1 MEKVFFKPERAG
13 ADALALGLFSE
24 RLGAEPGS
32 AAFETMKSE
41 AEAVVKKL
49 RSAFGAKCEYVGF
62 GEGEFTL
69 SGSRLAAGGVTV
81 ECRAFE
87 RMEKEAVKNVYF
99 CACTAGDF
107 ACASEDDME
116 KFYADLWGGAYLD
129 GLRTLLED
137 ELADRAAEEGLTL
150 SRSFG
155 PGFYGMDVSETAK
168 IAEIVDFDE
177 LGMRINSAGVMEPPK
192 SCAGLYFAVREGFG
206 DPGPECKDCRGNEGG
221 CRFCLVNK
229 KGCD

>member
-1 MEKVFFKPERAG
+1 MDKTVFKPERAG
-13 ADALALGLFSE
+13 ADALALRLFSG

-32 AAFETMKSE
+32 AAFETMKRD
-41 AEAVVKKL
+41 AEAVIDKL
-49 RSAFGAKCEYVGF
+49 RPAFGAKCEYARF

-69 SGSRLAAGGVTV
+69 SGSRLTAGGVTV

-87 RMEKEAVKNVYF
+87 RIREETVKGVYF
-99 CACTAGDF
+99 YACTAGDF
-107 ACASEDDME
+107 ACTSEDDME

-129 GLRTLLED
+129 GLRILLED
-137 ELADRAAEEGLTL
+137 ELADRAAEKGLTL

-155 PGFYGMDVSETAK
+155 PGFYGMDVSETVK
-168 IAEIVDFDE
+168 IAEIVDFGE

-192 SCAGLYFAVREGFG
+192 SCAGLYFAVREGFE
-206 DPGPECKDCRGNEGG
+206 DPGPECKDCQGNEGG

>member
-1 MEKVFFKPERAG
+1 MNKTVFKPERAR
-13 ADALALGLFSE
+13 ADALALRVLTE
-24 RLGAEPGS
+24 RLGAKPGS
-32 AAFETMKSE
+32 AVFETMKRD
-41 AEAVVKKL
+41 AEAVINKL
-49 RSAFGAKCEYVGF
+49 RPVFGAKCEYVRF

-69 SGSRLAAGGVTV
+69 SGSLLTAGRVTV

-87 RMEKEAVKNVYF
+87 RMEKEAVRNVYF

-107 ACASEDDME
+107 ACTSEDDME

-192 SCAGLYFAVREGFG
+192 SFAGLYFAVSEDFE
-206 DPGPECKDCRGNEGG
+206 DPGTECKDCRGNEGG

-229 KGCD
+229 KSCD

>member
-1 MEKVFFKPERAG
+1 MEKVLFKPERAG
-13 ADALALGLFSE
+13 ADALALRLFSG

-32 AAFETMKSE
+32 AAVETMKRE
-41 AEAVVKKL
+41 AEAVVNKL
-49 RSAFGAKCEYVGF
+49 RPAFSAKCEYVGF

-69 SGSRLAAGGVTV
+69 SGSLLTAGGVTA

-87 RMEKEAVKNVYF
+87 RMEKEAVRNVYF
-99 CACTAGDF
+99 YACTAGDF

-129 GLRTLLED
+129 GLRILLED

-155 PGFYGMDVSETAK
+155 PGFYGMDVSE
-168 IAEIVDFDE
+168 AENISKIVDFED
-177 LGMRINSAGVMEPPK
+177 LGIRINLSGVLEPAN
-192 SCAGLYFAVREGFG
+192 SCTGIYFAAAEGF
-206 DPGPECKDCRGNEGG
+206 DWPGPECKDCLGSEGG

>member
-1 MEKVFFKPERAG
+1 MKKVFFKPERARAG
-13 ADALALGLFSE
+13 ALALRLFSE
-24 RLGAEPGS
+24 RLGAELGS
-32 AAFETMKSE
+32 AAFEMMKRD
-41 AEAVVKKL
+41 AEAVVNKL
-49 RSAFGAKCEYVGF
+49 RPAFGAKCEYVRF

-69 SGSRLAAGGVTV
+69 SGSLLTAGGVTV

-87 RMEKEAVKNVYF
+87 RMKKEAVRNVYF

-107 ACASEDDME
+107 ACTSEDDME

-192 SCAGLYFAVREGFG
+192 SCAGLYFAVREGFE

-229 KGCD
+229 KGRD

>member
-1 MEKVFFKPERAG
+1 MKKVFFKPERARAG
-13 ADALALGLFSE
+13 ALALRVLTE
-24 RLGAEPGS
+24 RLGVDTSG
-32 AAFETMKSE
+32 AASMQMLQGAQKVRSIIYDDI
-41 AEAVVKKL
+41 KL
-49 RSAFGAKCEYVGF
+49 A
-62 GEGEFTL
+62 GECVSFKAGEFTL
-69 SGSRLAAGGVTV
+69 SGSLLTAGGVTV

-107 ACASEDDME
+107 ACTSEDDME

-129 GLRTLLED
+129 GLRILLED

-155 PGFYGMDVSETAK
+155 PGVYGMDVSETAK

-192 SCAGLYFAVREGFG
+192 SCAGLYFAVREGFE

-221 CRFCLVNK
+221 CGFCLVNK
-229 KGCD
+229 KGRD